1 MVDGYF
7 SACFYFRVHFNGLT
21 TFYRIRRVLNEYKVK
36 AIISDLTE
44 DGYIEVILFDI
55 YRRQAD
61 NIKIECKGSGM
72 KELDWLTTTYLFK
85 VLGLSFGS
93 LNTVIDNF
101 KSYGFFEDNERRD
114 EEYAVP
120 LTQNL
125 MQELQR
131 V

>member
-7 SACFYFRVHFNGLT
+7 SSCFYFRVRFNSLT
-21 TFYRIRRVLNEYKVK
+21 TFYRIRRALNEYEVK

-61 NIKIECKGSGM
+61 NIKIECNGSGM
-72 KELDWLTTTYLFK
+72 KELDWLTSTYLFK
-85 VLGLSFGS
+85 VIGFSFGS

-101 KSYGFFEDNERRD
+101 KSYGFYEDNERRD
-114 EEYAVP
+114 DE
-120 LTQNL
+120 
-125 MQELQR
+125 
-131 V
+131 